1 MVCRQPEYNRAFRCL
16 GGACPDT
23 CCRDWEIVVDE
34 GALAD
39 YRAAPAGLR
48 EALADALAPDGEG
61 EVCFRLR
68 PDGFCALLT
77 PEGLCTIQR
86 DWGEAHL
93 CAHCAAYPRFTEE
106 YGCLTETALAVSCPQ
121 AARLLME
128 AADFALKE
136 GDDGGREPPFDGVE
150 AELLAGLEA
159 TRARALALLGARE
172 EPLWRRLAWL
182 LAFADRCQDY
192 VDFGLYGQ
200 LARCLPE
207 PPQAEGAGS
216 LRGLALDL
224 LAACAALEPLR
235 PAWPVL
241 LRRRREELAGLDG
254 EGYRRARR
262 AFEAACPDWEGHLTN
277 LACYLIFR
285 HWHKTVNDDVLY
297 GRAAL
302 VGGAC
307 VLLYHLCLLEWRER
321 GALGPEREIALWS
334 AFSREV
340 EHMEENL
347 SALAQGFYDLE
358 KWEFLPALMAREP

>member
-48 EALADALAPDGEG
+48 SALADALAPDGEG

-128 AADFALKE
+128 AADFALEE
-136 GDDGGREPPFDGVE
+136 GDDGGNQPPFAGVE
-150 AELLAGLEA
+150 AELGVPVQIVEAEDGFTLVDILLE
-159 TRARALALLGARE
+159 L
-172 EPLWRRLAWL
+172 
-182 LAFADRCQDY
+182 D
-192 VDFGLYGQ
+192 V
-200 LARCLPE
+200 PE
-207 PPQAEGAGS
+207 EGAVYM
-216 LRGLALDL
+216 APEDDD
-224 LAACAALEPLR
+224 EY
-235 PAWPVL
+235 
-241 LRRRREELAGLDG
+241 
-254 EGYRRARR
+254 YRYN
-262 AFEAACPDWEGHLTN
+262 P
-277 LACYLIFR
+277 
-285 HWHKTVNDDVLY
+285 
-297 GRAAL
+297 
-302 VGGAC
+302 
-307 VLLYHLCLLEWRER
+307 
-321 GALGPEREIALWS
+321 S
-334 AFSREV
+334 AKNRNE
-340 EHMEENL
+340 
-347 SALAQGFYDLE
+347 
-358 KWEFLPALMAREP
+358 